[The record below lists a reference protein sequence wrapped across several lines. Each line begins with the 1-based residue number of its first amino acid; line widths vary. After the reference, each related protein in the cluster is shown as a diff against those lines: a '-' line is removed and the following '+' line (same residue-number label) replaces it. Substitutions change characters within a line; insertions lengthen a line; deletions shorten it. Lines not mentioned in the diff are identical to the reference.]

1 MESRSFTWN
10 GRDEWI
16 KGAAG
21 VARWHDNCANHQCVN
36 HGQSTLPS
44 SSRRPFGPR
53 SRVTSALV
61 TGCRHVA
68 ESSISIPPPSLAR
81 SNPWPR
87 VCVCVR
93 ARRGLA
99 TRDFRWIP
107 ANNMTWLVRRSL
119 NRWFAYGFVTL
130 LDWLERCVFFSSSFL
145 LSLFFF
151 FFFLSREESMNNFF
165 DRSSFGIINFYIF
178 PDISDSRK
186 FCI

>member
-68 ESSISIPPPSLAR
+68 ESSISIPPPSLD
-81 SNPWPR
+81 PTPGHVC

-93 ARRGLA
+93 AAALPRVTFAGYRPIIW
-99 TRDFRWIP
+99 RDSSVDRWIGDLH
-107 ANNMTWLVRRSL
+107 TGLWRYWIDL
-119 NRWFAYGFVTL
+119 NDA
-130 LDWLERCVFFSSSFL
+130 FSFPL
-145 LSLFFF
+145 LSFSLLLLSFSRRIDEQFFWSII
-151 FFFLSREESMNNFF
+151 LWNN
-165 DRSSFGIINFYIF
+165 
-178 PDISDSRK
+178 
-186 FCI
+186 